1 MKRRPPRSTRTNTLL
16 PYTTLF
22 RSDVNRNVRCSA
34 DPRASGAHTA
44 ALDLARALSTHLTP
58 QTGAYREIWLDGEK
72 VEGGEPE
79 VEPVYGATYLPRKFK
94 TVVAVPPDKIGSASC
109 RERVCQYV

>member
-1 MKRRPPRSTRTNTLL
+1 M
-16 PYTTLF
+16 
-22 RSDVNRNVRCSA
+22 CSA
-34 DPRASGAHTA
+34 DPRASGAHAA

-79 VEPVYGATYLPRKFK
+79 VEPVYGATYMPRKLK
-94 TVVAVPPDKIGSASC
+94 PVVAVPPDNDIDVYDHDLGVIAIVKDRTIGEGGG
-109 RERVCQYV
+109 RGRTW